1 MAIYKNAPK
10 FVDRDELKSLWRM
23 LRRLQ
28 GDVLLRN
35 DGLGWNWTPRAF
47 RGPTRDRRLKRAILI
62 RRNTDF
68 VGGQN
73 SINFTVQQ
81 TGYVLRLRSG

>member
-35 DGLGWNWTPRAF
+35 DGLGWNWTPKETEALI
-47 RGPTRDRRLKRAILI
+47 TVMDAVRDTYEMAREQLATSEDPPEIE
-62 RRNTDF
+62 D
-68 VGGQN
+68 
-73 SINFTVQQ
+73 
-81 TGYVLRLRSG
+81 